1 MSIPKP
7 PDIDGQKIGEAE
19 DSETKMIIMLH
30 AFGDGNLLT
39 PERNAWRT
47 FAITLEAKY
56 KAGSR
61 ELDIKKVMAHFDS
74 LNLPLTEFSIRKLL
88 NKFEWEFVDDYFFI
102 IVNGTR
108 KYIYADIIRNAKVQ
122 KRMAS

>member
-1 MSIPKP
+1 MSLPKP
-7 PDIDGQKIGEAE
+7 PEIAGLKISEAE

-30 AFGDGNLLT
+30 TFGDGSLLV
-39 PERNAWRT
+39 PEQNAWRT
-47 FAITLEAKY
+47 FAMSLEAKF

-61 ELDIKKVMAHFDS
+61 EIDIVKVSKHFES

-88 NKFEWEFVDDYFFI
+88 NKFEWDFVGDYYFY

-108 KYIYADIIRNAKVQ
+108 KYTYADLIRNAKVQ